1 MPDFGMRLGQGQ
13 YLVLQQDQRLE
24 QRLEQ
29 RLIQCCKLAL
39 LGDLDTEGGKDVA
52 HEVKILTRMHA
63 DIKAGVYLSL
73 PDFLERVGK
82 RVSKKDRTDGTRE
95 IVTALRSIATSM
107 QPPLVFMQGIVAA
120 ATIIAKSAP
129 PSEELTDLASVLS
142 ASGCQEMAL
151 RVVVCRLWEAT
162 AAAEADG
169 YIPFL
174 QVMRVAA
181 VSLEMDA
188 DAFRECLTVLTESE
202 SNLTNKVAQELL
214 KLNLMLPVQ
223 PRSSAVRRAMCA
235 TIQFEALLGHLQIA
249 LPEKKIY
256 DFATS
261 TKEDVGH
268 LSFLLSALLGDES
281 PSIVDRVLEFVTQD
295 SYTRTID
302 NQRHVAHA
310 VYLFAGSMRH
320 HHVLHRMVELA
331 KNASEFA
338 KLCAA
343 GVRAASLGVVK
354 IPNDF
359 TTGEEAIKYM
369 NREATSCAFLRLPFS
384 EGGRHRI
391 EIALD
396 RADPYLVKIFV
407 SLAAIYEKTFQEG
420 LPLLAELIEHA
431 FGGTF
436 DEWRYNHSQIA
447 SQLGSAKASL
457 VWKENVVR
465 TRFLASRDEICSRL
479 DALRLLQQ
487 EAKVG
492 YLENFKEEWK
502 PERAGQIEA
511 EIWEFDDRL
520 RNPKTMTDAKRTIV
534 SQKTLLRS
542 IYHGARLV
550 ELFDIHPDYVA
561 TARDA
566 FRERLREPW
575 IKAMMEPCQKALQIL
590 DTPELSGDRSLS
602 IMEKD
607 DPRHLLDVGVRP
619 VLSCQRWT
627 EQTVHNMCLL
637 AYGVDA
643 NKKVWYFATRKDPC
657 IARVVVRLIPFKK
670 SVLLLLEPV
679 YSIAWSSD
687 HSYAFILTV
696 LEKAGAMSR
705 ELGKPVYVGY
715 TGWKKCAEWTPTF
728 KRVAEELKGVLKTAV
743 ITLKLPDSRNGIE
756 YSDSLGGKIANG
768 AEIPAKETTYITI
781 DTAAEDEA

>member
-29 RLIQCCKLAL
+29 RLIQCCKLVL
-39 LGDLDTEGGKDVA
+39 LGELDTDGGKDVA

-63 DIKAGVYLSL
+63 DLKAGVYLSL

-82 RVSKKDRTDGTRE
+82 RVQKKDRTDGTRD
-95 IVTALRSIATSM
+95 IVAALRSIATSI

-120 ATIIAKSAP
+120 ATVIASSAP

-151 RVVVCRLWEAT
+151 RVVVCRLWEAA

-174 QVMRVAA
+174 QVTKVAA
-181 VSLEMDA
+181 VQLEMDA

-202 SNLTNKVAQELL
+202 SNLTKKVAQELL
-214 KLNLMLPVQ
+214 KLDLMLPVQ
-223 PRSSAVRRAMCA
+223 PRPSAVRRAMSA

-261 TKEDVGH
+261 PKEDDGR
-268 LSFLLSALLGDES
+268 LSILLSALLGHES
-281 PSIVDRVLEFVTQD
+281 AQIVDRISEFVTQD

-302 NQRHVAHA
+302 SQRHVAHA

-338 KLCAA
+338 KLCSA
-343 GVRAASLGVVK
+343 GVRASSFGVVT
-354 IPNDF
+354 ISSDI
-359 TTGEEAIKYM
+359 TTCEDAIRYM
-369 NREATSCAFLRLPFS
+369 NNEATSCAFLRLPFS
-384 EGGRHRI
+384 EGGRRRI
-391 EIALD
+391 EMALD
-396 RADPYLVKIFV
+396 RADPYLVNIFV
-407 SLAAIYEKTFQEG
+407 SPAAIYEKTFQEG
-420 LPLLAELIEHA
+420 LPLLAQLIEQV

-436 DEWRYNHSQIA
+436 DEWRYNHDLTA
-447 SQLGSAKASL
+447 SQLGAAKTSQA
-457 VWKENVVR
+457 WKENVVR

-479 DALRLLQQ
+479 DALRLLQE

-492 YLENFKEEWK
+492 YKENFKEEWK
-502 PERAGQIEA
+502 PERAGQIEV
-511 EIWEFDDRL
+511 EILNIDEQL
-520 RNPKTMTDAKRTIV
+520 RDQKTKVDAKRTIV
-534 SQKTLLRS
+534 SQKNLLRPL
-542 IYHGARLV
+542 YHAARLV

-575 IKAMMEPCQKALQIL
+575 INAMKESCEKALQIL
-590 DTPELSGDRSLS
+590 EAPELSGDRSLS

-627 EQTVHNMCLL
+627 EQTAHNMCLL

-679 YSIAWSSD
+679 YSIAWSVD
-687 HSYAFILTV
+687 HSYAFVLTV

-715 TGWKKCAEWTPTF
+715 TGWKKCAQWTPTF
-728 KRVAEELKGVLKTAV
+728 KRVAEELKGVLKTGV
-743 ITLKLPDSRNGIE
+743 ITLKLPDSRNGVE
-756 YSDSLGGKIANG
+756 YSDSLGGEIVNG